1 MAREVVMAALGGP
14 KVLSLRENSLP
25 LLGPDEVR
33 IRQSVIG
40 VNFIDIYFRRG
51 IHPLPGYPAV
61 LGVEGAGIVTE
72 IGQAVASFVPGDRV
86 AYAGAP
92 VGAYADERNLPAAR
106 LVKLPDDLPERVAGS
121 AMLRGL
127 TAHMVLTKVTS
138 IGPGDFVLVHA
149 AAGGL
154 GQMLSSWTKR
164 LGATVIGTVGSE
176 SKADVARKAGADY
189 ILLRSGSDWVAQV
202 RELTSGRGVHLA
214 YDGIGGALLAQT
226 MACIRPFGMIAS
238 LGQAG
243 GAIPD
248 MPVNDL
254 GPIRSIA
261 LSRPSVMAYSA
272 DPSLYRPAAAAV
284 LDVLRAGLAPPID
297 AEFGLADAAEAHA
310 ALEAGRTTGS
320 VILTP

>member
-1 MAREVVMAALGGP
+1 M
-14 KVLSLRENSLP
+14 
-25 LLGPDEVR
+25 
-33 IRQSVIG
+33 IG

-61 LGVEGAGIVTE
+61 LGVEGAGVVTE
-72 IGQAVASFVPGDRV
+72 VGQAVTSFVPGDRV

-92 VGAYADERNLPAAR
+92 VGAYADERNLPATR

-127 TAHMVLTKVTS
+127 TAHMVLTKVAS
-138 IGPGDFVLVHA
+138 VGPGDFVLVHA

-176 SKADVARKAGADY
+176 LKADVAGKAGADY

-226 MACIRPFGMIAS
+226 LACVRPFGMIAS

-243 GAIPD
+243 GSIPD
-248 MPVNDL
+248 VPVNDL

-297 AEFGLADAAEAHA
+297 GEFGLADAAEAHA

>member
-1 MAREVVMAALGGP
+1 MAREVIMTALGGP
-14 KVLSLRENSLP
+14 EVLSLREGSLSP
-25 LLGPDEVR
+25 LGPDEVR

-72 IGQAVASFVPGDRV
+72 VGQAVTSFVPGDRV
-86 AYAGAP
+86 AYVGAP
-92 VGAYADERNLPAAR
+92 IGAYADERNLPATR

-127 TAHMVLTKVTS
+127 TAHMVLTKVAAV
-138 IGPGDFVLVHA
+138 GLGDFVLIHS

-154 GQMLSSWTKR
+154 GQILSRWAKL

-176 SKADVARKAGADY
+176 SKADVARNAGADHV
-189 ILLRSGSDWVAQV
+189 LLRRDTDWVAEV
-202 RELTSGRGVHLA
+202 RDLTSGRGVHLA
-214 YDGIGGALLAQT
+214 YDGIGGAVLAQT
-226 MACIRPFGMIAS
+226 MAAVRPFGMLAS

-243 GAIPD
+243 GPIPD
-248 MPVNDL
+248 VPVNDL

-272 DPSLYRPAAAAV
+272 DPSLYRPAATA
-284 LDVLRAGLAPPID
+284 LFDVLRAGLAPPID
-297 AEFGLADAAEAHA
+297 TEFGLADAASAHA